1 MKHYLSGGR
10 GLITL
15 AISALSSAPALSL
28 ELFADP
34 ANEAQIEMYG
44 RIAPASF
51 FGTNKVYRSFDT
63 KQSVIDDTRATLGVN
78 GTVKQTFWKLELD
91 YDRMNFP
98 GGSGD
103 MELQVDKAYVGH
115 KFNENHSLSFG
126 LMNSALDDVDR
137 YGQTALETMVELQT
151 AQDQDQSIKY
161 EVSYGPVVAATSFS
175 YKAESQSGE
184 AFGDTWNGYIGVE
197 YDIAGF
203 RLGAENR
210 TGSEGKSRF
219 GKGRLYTIGARV
231 TPIDNLIFKLNA
243 YTLKTHLAQRKF
255 LADGVT
261 QVDLYTTDEN
271 RQDRLYRYNQFE
283 ENEWR
288 GAEFGVTYNVN
299 EQLTLSASWN
309 FEERDEWD
317 RNSKY
322 WTGNQ
327 EQYDEWGDSRE
338 WQTLTLR
345 YQLNS
350 NTELAVEASPGE
362 AAQNGYSRIT
372 VFF

>member
-15 AISALSSAPALSL
+15 AIGALSSVPASSL
-28 ELFADP
+28 ELFADA
-34 ANEAQIEMYG
+34 ANQTQVEMYG
-44 RIAPASF
+44 RIAPAAF
-51 FGTNKVYRSFDT
+51 VGTEKVYRNFYDE
-63 KQSVIDDTRATLGVN
+63 QSVIDDTRATLGVK
-78 GTVKQTFWKLELD
+78 GSVKETFWKLELD

-137 YGQTALETMVELQT
+137 YGQTALETMVELPT

-175 YKAESQSGE
+175 YKAESQAGE
-184 AFGDTWNGYIGVE
+184 AFGDTWNGYVGLEFNIIGV
-197 YDIAGF
+197 

-210 TGSEGKSRF
+210 TGSEGDSRF

-231 TPIDNLIFKLNA
+231 SPLDNLTFKLNA
-243 YTLKTHLAQRKF
+243 YTLKTHLAQRAF

-261 QVDLYTTDEN
+261 AVDLYTTDED
-271 RQDRLYRYNQFE
+271 RQGSLYRYNQYE
-283 ENEWR
+283 ENEWQ
-288 GAEFGVTYNVN
+288 GSEFGVTYQVN
-299 EQLTLSASWN
+299 DQLTLSASWN
-309 FEERDEWD
+309 YEERDEWD
-317 RNSKY
+317 RGSEY

-338 WQTLTLR
+338 WQTLTVR
-345 YQLNS
+345 YMLNS
-350 NTELAVEASPGE
+350 DTELAVEASPGE
-362 AAQNGYSRIT
+362 AAQSGYSRIT